1 MSNMGYWREEQAEI
15 PSRESIRGERTESVN
30 MRFQMTGLAAIRR
43 RWWTAAATA
52 AAIATLTGCSS
63 WTGLLGG
70 NSAPPTAPSASAPP
84 TTPSPSA
91 PPEAATPAPTSST
104 ASFTTRVRS
113 FFAGNSTSL
122 PAAAPKPGAPPA
134 PEVDCP
140 SVTYR
145 QGAVS
150 YALSS
155 PGAENAALGLRYQ
168 ASFIQTAR
176 ECVVSGNEVTIKVG
190 VQGRVVVGPAGGPGQ
205 VTIPL
210 RYALVREGLEPQTLW
225 TKFFPVPVTV
235 PEGQLN
241 VPWLHIEQEMTVP
254 LPADRD
260 LDAYVIYVGFDPD
273 SLTPAKPAPGR
284 PRSARVP

>member
-1 MSNMGYWREEQAEI
+1 MSNMGYWREGQAEI
-15 PSRESIRGERTESVN
+15 PSREGIRDERTESVY
-30 MRFQMTGLAAIRR
+30 MRFDMTGFAAIRR
-43 RWWTAAATA
+43 RRWMATAAA

-70 NSAPPTAPSASAPP
+70 NQAPP
-84 TTPSPSA
+84 TTPSTSA
-91 PPEAATPAPTSST
+91 PPEPATPAPASST

-113 FFAGNSTSL
+113 FFSGNSTSL
-122 PAAAPKPGAPPA
+122 PAAAPTPGAPRT

-150 YALSS
+150 YALNSQ
-155 PGAENAALGLRYQ
+155 GAENAALNLRYQ

-241 VPWLHIEQEMTVP
+241 VPWLHVEQEMTVP

-273 SLTPAKPAPGR
+273 SLTPAKPAPSR
-284 PRSARVP
+284 PRSARVR